1 MLKSGRKQI
10 ITYEKNQ
17 RCSPT
22 LLFLPLD
29 KTAQHE
35 KRGGIE
41 FVFLLPVHIL
51 LASLQTNKANEEEE
65 HLKICRQRAVAIHL
79 LGLGCQSFL
88 SVETHN
94 LFMNACF

>member
-29 KTAQHE
+29 ETAQHE

-65 HLKICRQRAVAIHL
+65 HLKICRQGGDSPFWV
-79 LGLGCQSFL
+79 GLPKFL